1 MQVSGSGLP
10 QDEILSTGSLTACRA
25 DRGDDNTRQIAIQ
38 DLRGCP
44 ELTRHL
50 QHNSHPGSLLVL
62 ELIEFARADRG
73 VKLSDPWRGLRV
85 TAGYCEDSQH
95 EIRTI
100 WRNRQ
105 IVIKIVRSR
114 HEWHVYSCL
123 LRRFTTQ
130 KRAIW
135 RRKDQRL

>member
-38 DLRGCP
+38 NLRGCP

-73 VKLSDPWRGLRV
+73 VKLSDPWRGLCV

-105 IVIKIVRSR
+105 IVIKIVRKAR
-114 HEWHVYSCL
+114 MARVYLPVTRIYNTEAGDLAS
-123 LRRFTTQ
+123 Q
-130 KRAIW
+130 
-135 RRKDQRL
+135 DQDAT